1 MDIKEHQSVSSISF
15 FDKKTGLGAIATSKA
30 GVSVNEQ
37 LTEELRKAE
46 NSMRDLKTIFG
57 RQIQLKWN
65 HCLQRLKMLIIY
77 YVPEMG

>member
-1 MDIKEHQSVSSISF
+1 MKENQDRKKKRGYDGYKRALVSIVYKF

-37 LTEELRKAE
+37 LTEELRKAQ

-57 RQIQLKWN
+57 RQI
-65 HCLQRLKMLIIY
+65 
-77 YVPEMG
+77 